1 MKLDTTGVQARMTN
15 MVAEIAAMAPKIQQ
29 EFTAWQSEDMH
40 RKHPESEVRGQSVA
54 TQVWRRGR
62 PMVMLLKRSSP
73 FSHPGHPFKGVRS
86 TRPILRPVLV
96 DQLEARMNALLR
108 AIKW

>member
-1 MKLDTTGVQARMTN
+1 MTN
-15 MVAEIAAMAPKIQQ
+15 MAAELEALPPKIQQ

-40 RKHPESEVRGQSVA
+40 RQRPESEVKGKSVG
-54 TQVWRRGR
+54 TQIWRRGR

-73 FSHPGHPFKGVRS
+73 FSHPGHPYRGVRS
-86 TRPILRPVLV
+86 SRPILRPILV
-96 DQLEARMNALLR
+96 EQLEARMNALLK